1 MTYGNGTVLSYE
13 YDNLDRVVKVLY
25 NGSVKYTYS
34 YNGDGALYKVTE
46 GTKEHYYN
54 YDGIGRLV
62 SLATYENGKLAS
74 YQANDYDA
82 KSRTSRIAEKAG
94 DNKVTNAYEYSDTNG
109 LVTGMTQSYKAG
121 VKSATNSFTY
131 TYDHLKRASG
141 ITVNH
146 DGTSYKVS
154 YGYTNNLKD
163 STYTSNLISKKAY
176 GTSVYET
183 DAYRFDYVYDRV
195 GNIKTATVASKYRKE
210 SFPHR
215 FFN

>member
-1 MTYGNGTVLSYE
+1 
-13 YDNLDRVVKVLY
+13 
-25 NGSVKYTYS
+25 
-34 YNGDGALYKVTE
+34 
-46 GTKEHYYN
+46 
-54 YDGIGRLV
+54 
-62 SLATYENGKLAS
+62 
-74 YQANDYDA
+74 
-82 KSRTSRIAEKAG
+82 
-94 DNKVTNAYEYSDTNG
+94 
-109 LVTGMTQSYKAG
+109 MTQSYKAG

-195 GNIKTATVASKYRKE
+195 GNIKTATVASKYDNSTYTVRYGYDEQNQLVSERCASDNRVYVYEYDTYGNIRSKKTYTYVNLADPKE
-210 SFPHR
+210 IAKSTACQLLSTETYSYENAEWKDLLTAYNGTPITYD
-215 FFN
+215 NIGNPLSYYN